1 MSPLSRYLNRQALA
15 YYVLALP
22 AIVLEVIFTAGIT
35 SNPQSPLAALPGG
48 LSQALALLPWI
59 IPLFSLYAVLRFRP
73 SILVT
78 LLAISFFV
86 SAITG
91 SQASY
96 LGVQGG
102 FGLSVALVIVATF
115 SALIGFNYSRG
126 AKLRAGRELN
136 LESKGPVGFQVV
148 GLSFELIV
156 PLLITL
162 ALVGLVSGAVA
173 VVKTQTGALP
183 APLSTLSSLYLSTRF
198 GLVLISIFIAGAL
211 IWTVRQLLE
220 PVIMYFTITHADA
233 ISLALSEVR
242 DITTGVRKESG
253 ARPSGGWLRVGLAL
267 AVGVGV
273 VTFVILWA
281 GQQKVLGD
289 LLSILRFQAPNATAP
304 ESGTSS
310 AIDYYA
316 RQLDNYAIQ
325 AQKLLNTLFRMLWG

>member
-1 MSPLSRYLNRQALA
+1 MSSLSRYLNRQALA

-22 AIVLEVIFTAGIT
+22 AIALEVIFTVGIV
-35 SNPQSPLAALPGG
+35 SNPQSPLATLPGE
-48 LSQALALLPWI
+48 LSRALTVLPWI

-86 SAITG
+86 SAITS

-136 LESKGPVGFQVV
+136 LESKGPVGFQII
-148 GLSFELIV
+148 GLSFELVV

-173 VVKTQTGALP
+173 VIKTQTGALP
-183 APLSTLSSLYLSTRF
+183 APLSTLSSLYLSTRL
-198 GLVLISIFIAGAL
+198 GLVFISIFIAGAL

-233 ISLALSEVR
+233 ISLALSEVQ
-242 DITTGVRKESG
+242 DVTGKVRKESA
-253 ARPSGGWLRVGLAL
+253 ARPSGGWLRVGLAM
-267 AVGVGV
+267 AVGAGV
-273 VTFVILWA
+273 VTLVLLWA
-281 GQQKVLGD
+281 GQQGMLGD
-289 LLSILRFQAPNATAP
+289 LLSILTFQTPNTTAP
-304 ESGTSS
+304 ESRMTS
-310 AIDYYA
+310 AVDYYA